1 MIDGVHGDSFRVVI
15 DGNVDWPSKGLLD
28 ACARAASAGKIIDDD
43 FFWCETYKGAR
54 SERVG
59 GGCKHLAMPLGAC
72 NIDGA
77 PSHYV
82 WIEFALGAAAGRFV
96 DDDCLAGWA
105 GLGELDVEDGS
116 GGVGVA
122 LDGEGLFCRVLGG
135 PGFDVDG
142 PLNAELRHYR
152 SSRRT

>member
-1 MIDGVHGDSFRVVI
+1 MFAVGGKPNEAYGAVGDFCFDVNFPYAFAEVAGVGMIDGVHGDSFRVVI

-59 GGCKHLAMPLGAC
+59 GGCKHLAMPLEAC

-82 WIEFALGAAAGRFV
+82 
-96 DDDCLAGWA
+96 
-105 GLGELDVEDGS
+105 
-116 GGVGVA
+116 
-122 LDGEGLFCRVLGG
+122 
-135 PGFDVDG
+135 
-142 PLNAELRHYR
+142 
-152 SSRRT
+152 